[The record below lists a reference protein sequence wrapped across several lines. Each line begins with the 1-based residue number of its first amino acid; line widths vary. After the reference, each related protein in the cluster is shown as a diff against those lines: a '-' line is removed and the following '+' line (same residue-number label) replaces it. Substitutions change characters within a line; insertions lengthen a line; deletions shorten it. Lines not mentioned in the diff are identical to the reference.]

1 MSASHIASNVIYS
14 QNVGL
19 HFLKGDSVEIV
30 KESSF
35 RSHGDLSNSDDMVR
49 VVLDMSVREWHKTKQ
64 LLKSDKPTPQSTQC
78 KYSHKAIKEQFDH
91 PFIYCPYCSGK
102 L

>member
-1 MSASHIASNVIYS
+1 M
-14 QNVGL
+14 
-19 HFLKGDSVEIV
+19 EIV

-64 LLKSDKPTPQSTQC
+64 LLKSDKPTPQSTKYYGGTIPCEFC
-78 KYSHKAIKEQFDH
+78 KFPVSTKWAC
-91 PFIYCPYCSGK
+91 CPMCSK
-102 L
+102 KT